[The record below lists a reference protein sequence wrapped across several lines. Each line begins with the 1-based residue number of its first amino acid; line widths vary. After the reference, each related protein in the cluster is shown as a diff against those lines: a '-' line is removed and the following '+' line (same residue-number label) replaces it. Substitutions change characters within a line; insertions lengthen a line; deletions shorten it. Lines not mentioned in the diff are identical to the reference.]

1 MENIEIKGYK
11 DDYFIPTVNFNA
23 ETGVCELAGESYLEE
38 TVEFYT
44 PLLKWLEEYTTVEKR
59 PLTFN
64 FKLTYFN
71 TSSSKRIL
79 DIMLMLKEYEENGGA
94 VVANWFIED
103 DDSDMEDEVEDFKI
117 ASDLDIKIINVGED
131 D

>member
-11 DDYFIPTVNFNA
+11 DDYFIPTVSFNA
-23 ETGVCELAGESYLEE
+23 ESGVCEIAGESYLEE
-38 TVEFYT
+38 TVEFYA
-44 PLLKWLEEYTTVEKR
+44 PLLKWLEEFTTTVKN

-79 DIMLMLKEYEENGGA
+79 DIMLILKEYEENEGQ
-94 VVANWFIED
+94 VTANWYIED
-103 DDSDMEDEVEDFKI
+103 DDTDMEDEVEDFKI
-117 ASDLDIKIINVGED
+117 ASDLEINIINIEEED
-131 D
+131 